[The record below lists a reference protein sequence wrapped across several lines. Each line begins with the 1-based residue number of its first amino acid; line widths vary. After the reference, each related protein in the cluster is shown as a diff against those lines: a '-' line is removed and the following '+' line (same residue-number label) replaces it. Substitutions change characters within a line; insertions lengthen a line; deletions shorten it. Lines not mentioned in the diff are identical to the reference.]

1 MSTSRRAFL
10 SLLFA
15 ALIGGS
21 FYDIV
26 RDEEHWPFSQYPMF
40 RGVWRSPTFKW
51 PRVFGVTADGHE
63 WPLQEDRYIQPFDQS
78 RLASAFRRVL
88 QMPDGQSRLNEA
100 LSELLVRYDQLA
112 AERVHDG
119 PPLAGLRLYELEWT
133 IDAAATN
140 VARPDRRRLLGEVVR
155 R

>member
-1 MSTSRRAFL
+1 MTTSRRAFL

-21 FYDIV
+21 LYDIV

-51 PRVFGVTADGHE
+51 LRVFGVTADGQE
-63 WPLQEDRYIQPFDQS
+63 LPLQEDRYIQPFDQS
-78 RLASAFRRVL
+78 RLASAFRRIL
-88 QMPDGQSRLNEA
+88 QKSDGTSRVDEA

-112 AERVHDG
+112 AEGAHYG
-119 PPLAGLRLYELEWT
+119 PRLAGLRLYELEWT
-133 IDAAATN
+133 IDAAAAN